1 VINPKLHKYVEN
13 LDTAQKY
20 LVTEFAEDYREGEMK
35 RRDLLER
42 VYRITGSIAAS
53 AGALLA
59 LGVKPAYADPMTSS
73 LGAPPRQAPGGSPL
87 FVPANDPAIT
97 AGPVTFR
104 SSDGATIQAYWAR
117 PRAAGRYAAVMIA
130 HENRGTDAHYEDVTR
145 RFAKAGYVAII
156 LDLLSRQGGTAAV
169 PANEIGGIL
178 TAPGARDQFVR
189 DYQAA
194 MGMLRQQT
202 FVDPNRIGMTGYC
215 YGGGMTYL
223 VAAAEPTLRAAAPY
237 YGPVMDA
244 TGLRNTRAAILGV
257 YAETDNNVNAS
268 IPAVEEALSAA
279 RVPFRIM
286 RYPNSMHAFYNDTR
300 PSYAEAAAL
309 SAWRDTL
316 AWFNTYLRGGALPQT
331 GDATAIEEEVV
342 EE

>member
-1 VINPKLHKYVEN
+1 MWRRGP
-13 LDTAQKY
+13 
-20 LVTEFAEDYREGEMK
+20 GG
-35 RRDLLER
+35 RDLLER
-42 VYRITGSIAAS
+42 VYRITGSVAAS

-73 LGAPPRQAPGGSPL
+73 PGAPPRQAPGGSPL
-87 FVPANDPAIT
+87 F
-97 AGPVTFR
+97 
-104 SSDGATIQAYWAR
+104 
-117 PRAAGRYAAVMIA
+117 
-130 HENRGTDAHYEDVTR
+130 
-145 RFAKAGYVAII
+145 
-156 LDLLSRQGGTAAV
+156 V

-189 DYQAA
+189 DYQSA
-194 MGMLRQQT
+194 MGMLRQQS

-215 YGGGMTYL
+215 YGGGITYM

-244 TGLRNTRAAILGV
+244 TGLRNTRAAVLGV

-279 RVPFRIM
+279 RVPFRVM
-286 RYPNSMHAFYNDTR
+286 RYPNSMHAFFNDTR

-309 SAWRDTL
+309 GAWRDTL

-331 GDATAIEEEVV
+331 GDGSQLLEEEVAA
-342 EE
+342 E